1 MMEKT
6 NAVREISRD
15 MFIAS
20 LLMDKNKFSKN
31 KTIEADANSQ
41 AVRFGLRSSGRERQI
56 FAVAIVR
63 CEETE
68 ENYRNLAGFMSVG
81 EGIFSR
87 KLMCGGIFTKD
98 KLVYLISGNPE
109 SIKGRIAA
117 SAGELVKSIER
128 NTHIRCVIGISKF
141 KSNLIDCDIAYDEA
155 AFAINYLPDK
165 TGGVYFVEDVVA
177 SLELDNSRVSY
188 IITKFDGI
196 LKIGDRTEIEKYLN
210 KEFSEENLRTMSR
223 ATRDLLYQQM
233 LFCLRKGVHEVSNSA
248 EAERFL
254 AEQLICPISL
264 LNREDIIRLC
274 LEAKEI
280 MTSQR
285 KQNSEIICDGAMH
298 IIETEYDDET
308 LSLVSISER
317 LHVSASY
324 LSAILR
330 KNRGDTFVNLLT
342 SKRMA
347 AAQEYLKCTSMKIM
361 EVAKRCGYSDQ
372 HYFSYC
378 FKRYYG
384 ISPNK
389 VRKSSD
395 YENPVNE
402 DDGKMLNL

>member
-1 MMEKT
+1 MEKN
-6 NAVREISRD
+6 NAVREISRE

-20 LLMDKNKFSKN
+20 LLMDKNKLSKS
-31 KTIEADANSQ
+31 KSVEADINSS
-41 AVRFGLRSSGRERQI
+41 AVRFGLRSSGRERQVYS
-56 FAVAIVR
+56 VAIVS

-68 ENYRNLAGFMSVG
+68 ESFRNLAGLLPMG

-87 KLMCGGIFTKD
+87 KLMCGGIVTRD
-98 KLVYLISGNPE
+98 KLIFLVSGNPD
-109 SIKGRIAA
+109 SIK
-117 SAGELVKSIER
+117 SQLTQLAGELARNIER
-128 NTHIRCVIGISKF
+128 STHTRCLIGISKF

-165 TGGVYFVEDVVA
+165 TGGVYFFEDIA
-177 SLELDNSRVSY
+177 SALEMDNSRVTY
-188 IITKFDGI
+188 IITKFDGM
-196 LKIGDRTEIEKYLN
+196 LKISDKSDIEKYLK
-210 KEFSEENLRTMSR
+210 KEFSEENLKSMSR

-233 LFCLRKGVHEVSNSA
+233 LYCLRKGVHEVSNSP

-254 AEQLICPISL
+254 AEQLICPNAL

-285 KQNSEIICDGAMH
+285 KQNSEILCDGAMH

-342 SKRMA
+342 SKRMS

-389 VRKSSD
+389 VRKTTQG
-395 YENPVNE
+395 E
-402 DDGKMLNL
+402 DAGDEADIE